1 MVNVGKCRQ
10 IYNRPMDPMGF
21 TTGQTF
27 PGSTGEKLLMV
38 FKIFLQETP
47 AEPVAVGS
55 EVLVLPYPPAVK
67 DGMRLTNA
75 FGSGRTGG
83 ND

>member
-1 MVNVGKCRQ
+1 
-10 IYNRPMDPMGF
+10 
-21 TTGQTF
+21 
-27 PGSTGEKLLMV
+27 MV
-38 FKIFLQETP
+38 FKMFLQETP
-47 AEPVAVGS
+47 AEPGAVGS

-75 FGSGRTGG
+75 LGAGRTGG